1 MRSALRE
8 RFSKEWFAKEG
19 VCASVL
25 GVDGAVNWLLKQ
37 KDFND
42 DDDRKQV
49 NELELLSITPFD
61 YCLRIAANVIPN
73 PINESMQKYFF
84 REGER
89 GRASSEEE
97 FFVAHLPRADELDW
111 QNEDCVS
118 IMAGAD
124 RIKDGLPGHVLIV
137 PKNGS
142 KHWKFGN
149 ITLFLFHAR
158 KGREEK
164 MAIEF
169 LERLRRSCIR
179 YAFNRGWTRIGIY
192 FRPWGNDNC
201 DSDSNSNFSNR
212 NEGIEKIMR
221 AHVVNLARAGP
232 GLSNTRWKNLTLD
245 DAIEVLGGR
254 RRIASGRAIDV
265 KQEHRRNER
274 LVDVEHIVDV
284 VEVVEV
290 AEEEREPHSSSVSP
304 QPPPSIKKLD
314 RKVNTESRQL
324 RSKHTQVSDGEE
336 GRGARVEDAT
346 MFFESSE
353 GKSYVNLS
361 NDAEQ
366 KALELL
372 NLY

>member
-37 KDFND
+37 KECND

-73 PINESMQKYFF
+73 PINESMQKVFLP
-84 REGER
+84 RRRARKSVER
-89 GRASSEEE
+89 GGV
-97 FFVAHLPRADELDW
+97 FVAHLPRADELDW
-111 QNEDCVS
+111 QNRCVS

-124 RIKDGLPGHVLIV
+124 RIKGGLPGHVLIV

-169 LERLRRSCIR
+169 LERLRRSC
-179 YAFNRGWTRIGIY
+179 
-192 FRPWGNDNC
+192 
-201 DSDSNSNFSNR
+201 
-212 NEGIEKIMR
+212 
-221 AHVVNLARAGP
+221 VNL
-232 GLSNTRWKNLTLD
+232 LSI
-245 DAIEVLGGR
+245 AVGR
-254 RRIASGRAIDV
+254 V
-265 KQEHRRNER
+265 
-274 LVDVEHIVDV
+274 
-284 VEVVEV
+284 
-290 AEEEREPHSSSVSP
+290 
-304 QPPPSIKKLD
+304 
-314 RKVNTESRQL
+314 
-324 RSKHTQVSDGEE
+324 
-336 GRGARVEDAT
+336 
-346 MFFESSE
+346 
-353 GKSYVNLS
+353 
-361 NDAEQ
+361 
-366 KALELL
+366 
-372 NLY
+372 

>member
-37 KDFND
+37 KEFND

-97 FFVAHLPRADELDW
+97 FFIAHLPRADELDW
-111 QNEDCVS
+111 QNEDCIS

-158 KGREEK
+158 KGGEEK

-169 LERLRRSCIR
+169 LER
-179 YAFNRGWTRIGIY
+179 YA
-192 FRPWGNDNC
+192 
-201 DSDSNSNFSNR
+201 
-212 NEGIEKIMR
+212 
-221 AHVVNLARAGP
+221 
-232 GLSNTRWKNLTLD
+232 
-245 DAIEVLGGR
+245 
-254 RRIASGRAIDV
+254 
-265 KQEHRRNER
+265 
-274 LVDVEHIVDV
+274 
-284 VEVVEV
+284 
-290 AEEEREPHSSSVSP
+290 
-304 QPPPSIKKLD
+304 
-314 RKVNTESRQL
+314 
-324 RSKHTQVSDGEE
+324 
-336 GRGARVEDAT
+336 
-346 MFFESSE
+346 
-353 GKSYVNLS
+353 
-361 NDAEQ
+361 
-366 KALELL
+366 
-372 NLY
+372 

>member
-1 MRSALRE
+1 MRSALRD

-37 KDFND
+37 KEFND

-49 NELELLSITPFD
+49 NEFELLSITPFD

-89 GRASSEEE
+89 GRASSEEK

-169 LERLRRSCIR
+169 LERLRKSCVR

-192 FRPWGNDNC
+192 FRPWGNDANNNNN
-201 DSDSNSNFSNR
+201 DNR

-221 AHVVNLARAGP
+221 AHVVNLVRAGP

-245 DAIEVLGGR
+245 DAIEVLGGKR
-254 RRIASGRAIDV
+254 RCASGRAIDV
-265 KQEHRRNER
+265 KQEYKKNEILDIEHRIEVEEQEPRSS
-274 LVDVEHIVDV
+274 LLLTPSPSPPTKKVD
-284 VEVVEV
+284 
-290 AEEEREPHSSSVSP
+290 R
-304 QPPPSIKKLD
+304 Q
-314 RKVNTESRQL
+314 VNTERQL
-324 RSKHTQVSDGEE
+324 RSRQTQVSEE
-336 GRGARVEDAT
+336 DYDVAVEDAT

-353 GKSYVNLS
+353 GKSYVHLS
-361 NDAEQ
+361 NDAER

-372 NLY
+372 CLY